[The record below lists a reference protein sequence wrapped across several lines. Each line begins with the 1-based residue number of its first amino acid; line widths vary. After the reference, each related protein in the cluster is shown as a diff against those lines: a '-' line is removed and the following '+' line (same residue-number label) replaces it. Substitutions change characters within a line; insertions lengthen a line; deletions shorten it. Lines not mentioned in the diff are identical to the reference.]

1 MPPDARSSHQGRR
14 DRPTPLPT
22 PKDTECWYARTTR
35 RPTDAQIVHEMQ
47 QKLHLHTH
55 PRCVRDSAS
64 ATCAHVFVH
73 VSAVHKEEPRK
84 EGKTRTHVVGLKKR
98 KAFHRPPPTAYCA
111 VLCCILAHRTKL
123 SLAFSL
129 TRYPLSFPEIDRER
143 LCTAAGAI
151 NRLTFCW
158 WWQLSH
164 THPHTVLRTHTRSR
178 LNFVCQRRRM

>member
-1 MPPDARSSHQGRR
+1 MPDLVTRDDATDQHHCQRQRTLSVGMQGLL
-14 DRPTPLPT
+14 DGRPMHTLCT
-22 PKDTECWYARTTR
+22 KCNKNCTY
-35 RPTDAQIVHEMQ
+35 
-47 QKLHLHTH
+47 TH
-55 PRCVRDSAS
+55 PRCVGDSAP
-64 ATCAHVFVH
+64 AAHVFVH

-111 VLCCILAHRTKL
+111 MLCCILAHRTKL

-129 TRYPLSFPEIDRER
+129 TRFPLSFPEIDRER